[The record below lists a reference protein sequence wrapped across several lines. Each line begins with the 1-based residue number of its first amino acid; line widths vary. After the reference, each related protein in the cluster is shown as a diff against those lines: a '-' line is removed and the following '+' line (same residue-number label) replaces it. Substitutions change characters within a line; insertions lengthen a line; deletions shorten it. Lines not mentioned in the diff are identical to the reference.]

1 MTIQETAEMFSD
13 FLDYYPE
20 MVVSEKIV
28 RSWQKMLTR
37 VKKQDMDKYVHRY
50 VSENKWPPHVSDL
63 KQMWQAD
70 PSADPCDDKEGE

>member
-1 MTIQETAEMFSD
+1 MLDALT
-13 FLDYYPE
+13 DYYPE
-20 MVVSEKIV
+20 MTITETTAT
-28 RSWQKMLTR
+28 SWQKMLIR